1 MRPGRCTDRTWTPVE
16 YAYGCRPA
24 IMTGRLVRMTE
35 HRTSTRPGTVYLAQ
49 RRVAVGM
56 TLGIVAGV
64 VWAVS
69 MICTLVTWAL

>member
-1 MRPGRCTDRTWTPVE
+1 MN
-16 YAYGCRPA
+16 
-24 IMTGRLVRMTE
+24 E
-35 HRTSTRPGTVYLAQ
+35 HRTPMGPGTVYLAQ

-69 MICTLVTWAL
+69 MICTLVSWAL

>member
-1 MRPGRCTDRTWTPVE
+1 
-16 YAYGCRPA
+16 
-24 IMTGRLVRMTE
+24 MTGKLVRMNE

-56 TLGIVAGV
+56 TLGMIAGA

-69 MICTLVTWAL
+69 MICTLVSWAL